1 MHTIDTEILSRL
13 QEVLQ
18 LVSPVISNVPPQ
30 HPAPS
35 SPGPVGPVTDELI
48 RSCVTPR
55 KVPKV
60 HQTLEGENQRHR
72 CAIKL
77 LPYFFSKEELTV
89 GNTDGNF
96 NKEALDRTKLHL
108 LKGKL
113 L

>member
-1 MHTIDTEILSRL
+1 MHTIDTDILSRL
-13 QEVLQ
+13 HEVLQ
-18 LVSPVISNVPPQ
+18 PVSPVISNVPSQ
-30 HPAPS
+30 HLASS

-60 HQTLEGENQRHR
+60 RQTLEDENQRHR
-72 CAIKL
+72 CAVKL
-77 LPYFFSKEELTV
+77 LPYFFSKEELAV

-96 NKEALDRTKLHL
+96 NKEALDRTKLHS

-113 L
+113 Q